1 METTFGSEPGDT
13 HDAVVQF
20 FANGGTE
27 AWIVRGDVD
36 DLSTLDVVDV
46 VNILC
51 LPDMRNAPSSAPVL
65 AAATEYCRAR
75 RAVFIAD
82 PPRYLSSAKDAL
94 AWIAD
99 PAVAAARSDTS
110 AVYFPELVLA
120 DGCTVAPSGTVAGI
134 YAQVEPWI
142 APAGTGFVPN
152 GVAGV
157 AVTIGDD
164 DNTAL
169 SEAGIDAIRL
179 FSTIGV
185 RVWGA
190 RTTST
195 DPQWRYVNVRRL
207 ALFIE
212 TSVDRGL
219 QWVVFEPNDETLW
232 QNITVEVTDFMLSLF
247 SQGAFA
253 GATANQAFYVR
264 CNPDLEASLVNVTI
278 GFAPLMPA
286 EFVIVEIQKLVAASP
301 G

>member
-1 METTFGSEPGDT
+1 M
-13 HDAVVQF
+13 QF
-20 FANGGTE
+20 FANGGID
-27 AWIVRGDVD
+27 AWIVRGHAD

-51 LPDMRNAPSSAPVL
+51 LPDMRNAPLSAHVM
-65 AAATEYCRAR
+65 AAATEFCRVR

-82 PPRYLSSAKDAL
+82 PPRWLSTATDAL
-94 AWIAD
+94 AWMAD
-99 PAVAAARSDTS
+99 PAVAAARSDFS
-110 AVYFPELVLA
+110 VVYFPELVLA
-120 DGCTVAPSGTVAGI
+120 DGRTVAPSGTVAGI

-142 APAGTGFVPN
+142 APAGTGFAPD

-164 DNTAL
+164 DNAL
-169 SEAGIDAIRL
+169 LDDAGIDAIRL

-195 DPQWRYVNVRRL
+195 DPQWRYISVRRL

-212 TSVDRGL
+212 SSVDRGL
-219 QWVVFEPNDETLW
+219 QWVVFEPNNNALW
-232 QNITVEVTDFMLSLF
+232 QSITLEVTNFMLSLF

-253 GATANQAFYVR
+253 GATANDAFFVQ
-264 CNPDLEASLVNVTI
+264 CDPDLEGSSVNVTI
-278 GFAPLMPA
+278 GFAPLIPA
-286 EFVIVEIQKLVAASP
+286 EFAIVEIRKLVATPP

>member
-20 FANGGTE
+20 FANGGID
-27 AWIVRGDVD
+27 AWIVCGDAG

-65 AAATEYCRAR
+65 AAATAYCRTR
-75 RAVFIAD
+75 RAFFIAD
-82 PPRYLSSAKDAL
+82 PPKGLATANDAL

-99 PAVAAARSDTS
+99 PAVAAARSDFS
-110 AVYFPELVLA
+110 AVYFPELLLA

-134 YAQVEPWI
+134 YAQAEPWI
-142 APAGTGFVPN
+142 APAGTGFAPD

-164 DNTAL
+164 DNAL
-169 SEAGIDAIRL
+169 LNDAGIDAIRL

-190 RTTST
+190 RTTSP
-195 DPQWRYVNVRRL
+195 DPQWRYVSVRRL

-219 QWVVFEPNDETLW
+219 DWVVFQPNDEALW
-232 QNITVEVTDFMLSLF
+232 QSITLEVTNFMLSLF

-253 GATANQAFYVR
+253 GAIANEAFFVQ
-264 CNPDLEASLVNVTI
+264 CDPDLEASLVNVTI
-278 GFAPLMPA
+278 GFAPLVPA
-286 EFVIVEIQKLVAASP
+286 EFVIVEIQKPVATPP